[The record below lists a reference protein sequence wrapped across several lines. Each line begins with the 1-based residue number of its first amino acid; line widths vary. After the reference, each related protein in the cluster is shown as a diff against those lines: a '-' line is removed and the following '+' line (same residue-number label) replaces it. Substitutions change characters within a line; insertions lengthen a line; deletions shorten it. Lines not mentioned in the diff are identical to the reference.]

1 MMINSVQKH
10 ARGFTLVEVLVAM
23 VILGI
28 GILGVTILFP
38 AALRD
43 SQRASSSTVAAVYAD
58 SVIDL
63 LRAQGYRAI
72 GKMWPS
78 SQQIQILR
86 QADTIYR
93 LYGEPDVRIIYLV
106 SAASDLYATVVIE
119 IPFFDGRTDR
129 YVSYIARQ

>member
-1 MMINSVQKH
+1 MKRN
-10 ARGFTLVEVLVAM
+10 ARGFTLIEVLVAM

-43 SQRASSSTVAAVYAD
+43 SQRASGTTVAAVYAD
-58 SVIDL
+58 SVIDV

-72 GKMWPS
+72 GQMWPE
-78 SQQIQILR
+78 SQQIEILR
-86 QADTIYR
+86 RADEIYR

-106 SAASDLYATVVIE
+106 SAANDLYATVVVK
-119 IPFFDGRTDR
+119 IPFPDGRTEE